1 MNQLPVTF
9 PSETWIRLLGETAR
23 RSSSVHDQF
32 LRQRQAGL
40 GGLRSL
46 IELQLRTQAGQ
57 PAALAAVPA
66 PVRPGLFDSA
76 QLDAFGSGKMS
87 DCLGPAFAQY
97 DSRRIPRI
105 PNGDLKMMSRI
116 VSIDAERHNFAR
128 PAELVA
134 EYDVPVDA
142 WFFRDNPSGEI
153 PYALFMEIALQPCG
167 FLSAYLD
174 TYSLVPHGEF
184 YFRNL
189 DGAMRF
195 QSSPPLAGQTIV
207 TRARM
212 LSSVASSG
220 TVIQKFA
227 FSLFCQGQL
236 LVEGESVFGYF
247 AGRTM
252 TNQQGLDGGKQSA
265 PWRRPADGAAAGQ
278 VNLAAML
285 AGEPSRPA
293 YRLAGGRMNMLE
305 QAYVDPA
312 GGRYGK
318 GYVYASRRNNPQD
331 WYYPY
336 HFYQDPVMPGSL
348 GVEAML
354 QCMQIFALANR
365 LGDGLRSPRFALPAG
380 APPMSWRY
388 RGQVTQQHQLFEV
401 DVQISDRQSTP
412 EGVLLVGDASV
423 WIDGLR
429 IYETRNAAI
438 RILEA

>member
-1 MNQLPVTF
+1 V
-9 PSETWIRLLGETAR
+9 
-23 RSSSVHDQF
+23 V
-32 LRQRQAGL
+32 
-40 GGLRSL
+40 
-46 IELQLRTQAGQ
+46 
-57 PAALAAVPA
+57 V
-66 PVRPGLFDSA
+66 
-76 QLDAFGSGKMS
+76 
-87 DCLGPAFAQY
+87 
-97 DSRRIPRI
+97 
-105 PNGDLKMMSRI
+105 
-116 VSIDAERHNFAR
+116 
-128 PAELVA
+128 
-134 EYDVPVDA
+134 EYDVPQDA
-142 WFFRDNPSGEI
+142 WYFRDNPSGEI

-174 TYSLVPHGEF
+174 TYSLVPFGEF

-195 QSSPPLAGQTIV
+195 HSSPALAGQTIV

-252 TNQQGLDGGKQSA
+252 TNQQGLDGGNQTA
-265 PWRRPADGAAAGQ
+265 PWQRPGTGSTAGQ
-278 VNLAAML
+278 VNLAAL
-285 AGEPSRPA
+285 VAGDAGRPG

-305 QAYVDPA
+305 QAWMEKN

-354 QCMQIFALANR
+354 QCMQIYALSND
-365 LGDGLRSPRFALPAG
+365 LGAGLRSPRFALPAG
-380 APPMSWRY
+380 SQLMSWRY
-388 RGQVTQQHQLFEV
+388 RGQVTQQHQLFEG
-401 DVQISDRQSTP
+401 DVQISDQRATP
-412 EGVLLVGDASV
+412 EGILLVGDASV

-438 RILEA
+438 RLLDA